1 MADAFISGNDTI
13 KRGAAGVVLT
23 ASFREVIY
31 SISHILYAFT
41 FRNGRTGNGAPCN
54 FYKVYCALRT
64 AFLME
69 NAQRGDFFARGAKF
83 SHAGR
88 FFRTRGEIFARGAKN
103 SLKEKE
109 KKINIYVIF
118 WAL

>member
-1 MADAFISGNDTI
+1 M
-13 KRGAAGVVLT
+13 LT

-31 SISHILYAFT
+31 SISHILYALIY
-41 FRNGRTGNGAPCN
+41 RNGRTGKRSTLF

-64 AFLME
+64 AFLMK
-69 NAQRGDFFARGAKF
+69 NAQRGDFFARGAIF

-88 FFRTRGEIFARGAKN
+88 FFRTRGEIFARGAKK

-109 KKINIYVIF
+109 KKINIYIVFF

>member
-1 MADAFISGNDTI
+1 
-13 KRGAAGVVLT
+13 
-23 ASFREVIY
+23 
-31 SISHILYAFT
+31 
-41 FRNGRTGNGAPCN
+41 
-54 FYKVYCALRT
+54 
-64 AFLME
+64 ME

-109 KKINIYVIF
+109 KKINIYMLSFGRFERLFFVLF
-118 WAL
+118 SRSWPLSCVLYLRLGGELYV